1 MKIILL
7 ESLAISEEVLSGYA
21 KKLEELGH
29 EFTAYSKD
37 TNEDVQIERVKAADV
52 IMIVNM
58 PLSAKVIHAS
68 RNLKFINIAFTGFD
82 HVALDAAKAKNVAVS
97 NASGYATNAVAELVI
112 GNVISLLRNV
122 PQVDKRCRDGRTKEG
137 LVGNELKGKSIG
149 LIGSGAIGLRT
160 AALFRCFGCEI
171 IAFDPFPRTDTPD
184 YIELAGLEEVLR
196 ASDIVTL
203 HCPLNE
209 STKGLINKE
218 RIALMKKRAILVN
231 AARGPIVDSEALA
244 DALNNGKIAGAAI
257 DVFEIEPPLDKDH
270 VLLHSKNTIVT
281 PHIAFASEESME
293 LRAEIVFNSLF
304 SWMNG
309 KQINKI
315 I

>member
-37 TNEDVQIERVKAADV
+37 TNEDVQIERVKDADV

-137 LVGNELKGKSIG
+137 LVGNELKGKTIG